1 MASCR
6 HILMP
11 WEHCVCSECHQNDPH
26 AIWLVKLHAH
36 CFYPQRHRSAAH
48 VTVVID
54 QDQIMMEP
62 IRPLPGNCFTF
73 RGKFVHCCNFP
84 DCRRGDK
91 CRYGHSKLEVDTW
104 NAKKRIISGEKPS
117 INASLIHSIL
127 RVNALFTVL
136 LTMHLSIQLC
146 VIIIADVAGGGNN
159 RIWVIHRRVVSL
171 CATGVIFCYFPYC
184 SYITLAL
191 PLTITESFQSGKLLY
206 LKLHSLR

>member
-11 WEHCVCSECHQNDPH
+11 WEHCVCSECLQNDPH
-26 AIWLVKLHAH
+26 AIWLVKLHAR

-48 VTVVID
+48 VIVVID

-104 NAKKRIISGEKPS
+104 NAKKRIISGEKP
-117 INASLIHSIL
+117 
-127 RVNALFTVL
+127 FTLGVHAQHYESEC
-136 LTMHLSIQLC
+136 MFYSAAYHAACQS
-146 VIIIADVAGGGNN
+146 N
-159 RIWVIHRRVVSL
+159 
-171 CATGVIFCYFPYC
+171 CA
-184 SYITLAL
+184 
-191 PLTITESFQSGKLLY
+191 
-206 LKLHSLR
+206 